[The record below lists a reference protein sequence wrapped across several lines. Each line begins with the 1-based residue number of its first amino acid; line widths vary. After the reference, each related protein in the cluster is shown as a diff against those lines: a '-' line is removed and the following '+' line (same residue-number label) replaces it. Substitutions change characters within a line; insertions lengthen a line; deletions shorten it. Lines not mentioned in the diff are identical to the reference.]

1 LDLRPDL
8 VCYGKVIGGGF
19 PVGCYGGRSD
29 LMELVA
35 PSGPV
40 YQAGTLSANPVG
52 MRAGLATLQKVE
64 RVDAYTQLE
73 KRTAQ
78 FCDDL
83 NQKLAARGHQF
94 ELTRAASIFWLHAK
108 ADGAIRRLEQIP
120 AGHASKFA
128 RVFHGALAR
137 GVYLPPSGHE
147 VCFMSLAHSD
157 KLLERARDAILQA

>member
-1 LDLRPDL
+1 MSL
-8 VCYGKVIGGGF
+8 VG
-19 PVGCYGGRSD
+19 PVR
-29 LMELVA
+29 
-35 PSGPV
+35 PV
-40 YQAGTLSANPVG
+40 YQAGTLSANPLG
-52 MRAGLATLQKVE
+52 MRAGLATRQKIE
-64 RVDAYTQLE
+64 RVDAYSQLE
-73 KRTAQ
+73 KKTAQ

-83 NQKLAARGHQF
+83 NQELAARGRGF

-108 ADGAIRRLEQIP
+108 ADGVIRRLEQIP

-157 KLLERARDAILQA
+157 ELLEQARDAILKAVEGAET